1 MLQQQMWKNFGWFSG
16 LVCAGSVSGA
26 VAFGVSMQNF
36 VFYYVA
42 FAPGESRQNFYS
54 MYAQSY
60 SYFSAFYV
68 LYALEFLC
76 LVISKLLLLGR
87 LMDTASRSWHNRTP
101 AASLTD
107 HRHEPSLQL
116 YTLRFGIQSLL
127 RLYTVMVALVLL
139 CSVISLV
146 AYCVAAAY
154 GVLVSDLSSQAAA
167 ACDSMGNDTNSS
179 LPLFA
184 RALAYENTSY
194 DAQSVQNVCEA
205 LALLF
210 ISIAYATIIAL
221 SVASFRR
228 AERLAAHTLQSASTQ
243 QSVSRLTNHT
253 EMVVALVD
261 DAMRAAAEQRRR
273 LVMACGVVLVTFPAR
288 AVFDFMNAYSSF
300 NLQVTCDV

>member
-1 MLQQQMWKNFGWFSG
+1 
-16 LVCAGSVSGA
+16 
-26 VAFGVSMQNF
+26 MQNY
-36 VFYYVA
+36 VFYYQA
-42 FAPGESRQNFYS
+42 YAPGASRHNFYS
-54 MYAQSY
+54 TYAQSY
-60 SYFSAFYV
+60 SYFSAFYL
-68 LYALEFLC
+68 LYAVEFLC
-76 LVISKLLLLGR
+76 LVISKLMLLGR
-87 LMDTASRSWHNRTP
+87 LMNTASRNWHNSTP
-101 AASLTD
+101 APSLTH
-107 HRHEPSLQL
+107 HRLQPSLQL
-116 YTLRFGIQSLL
+116 LTLRFGIQSLP
-127 RLYTVMVALVLL
+127 RLHTVMVTLVSL

-146 AYCVAAAY
+146 AYTVAAAY

-210 ISIAYATIIAL
+210 ISIAYTTIIAL

-228 AERLAAHTLQSASTQ
+228 AERLAAHTLQSVATQ
-243 QSVSRLTNHT
+243 QSRVDNRT
-253 EMVVALVD
+253 ELVAALVD
-261 DAMRAAAEQRRR
+261 DTMRAAAEQRRR

>member
-1 MLQQQMWKNFGWFSG
+1 MLRQQMWKNFGWFSG

-68 LYALEFLC
+68 LYAVEFLC
-76 LVISKLLLLGR
+76 LVISKLMLLGR
-87 LMDTASRSWHNRTP
+87 LMNTASRNWHNSTP
-101 AASLTD
+101 AAPSLTH
-107 HRHEPSLQL
+107 HRLQPSLQL
-116 YTLRFGIQSLL
+116 LTLRFGIQSLP
-127 RLYTVMVALVLL
+127 RLHTVMVTLVSL

-146 AYCVAAAY
+146 AYTVAAAY

-167 ACDSMGNDTNSS
+167 ACDSMGTDTNSS
-179 LPLFA
+179 LPLVA

-210 ISIAYATIIAL
+210 ISIAYTTIIAL

-228 AERLAAHTLQSASTQ
+228 AERLAAHTLQSVATQ
-243 QSVSRLTNHT
+243 QSRVDNRT
-253 EMVVALVD
+253 ELVAALVD
-261 DAMRAAAEQRRR
+261 DTMRAAAAALPHTNNRTR
-273 LVMACGVVLVTFPAR
+273 LHHTKSNPQPHRGVDYYPAIAFR
-288 AVFDFMNAYSSF
+288 YRK
-300 NLQVTCDV
+300 Q

>member
-1 MLQQQMWKNFGWFSG
+1 MWKNFGWFSG

-26 VAFGVSMQNF
+26 VAWGASMQNY

-42 FAPGESRQNFYS
+42 FAPGVSRQNFYS
-54 MYAQSY
+54 TYAQSY

-68 LYALEFLC
+68 LYAVEFLC

-87 LMDTASRSWHNRTP
+87 LMNTASRNWHNSTP
-101 AASLTD
+101 AASLTH

-116 YTLRFGIQSLL
+116 LTLRFGIQSLP
-127 RLYTVMVALVLL
+127 RLHTVMVALVLL

-184 RALAYENTSY
+184 RALAYEITSY

-228 AERLAAHTLQSASTQ
+228 AERLAAHTLQSVATQ
-243 QSVSRLTNHT
+243 QSRVDNRT

-261 DAMRAAAEQRRR
+261 DTMRAAAEQRRR
-273 LVMACGVVLVTFPAR
+273 LVMACSVVLVTFPAR